1 VDPEVEQ
8 VAQFLAAHALL
19 LLGLG
24 MLAAIGA
31 ALLIIVAVRVLGRL
45 EPALRLLAAA
55 LVTRARDIDIL
66 NQLMSRSRLLVPS
79 SYVAVHLV
87 IGLTV
92 TAAVSV
98 FIVIA
103 QEVGGGG
110 EVVAFDLA
118 FARALQ
124 RTTTPFAERVF
135 TIISLLGR
143 LEALATVTVVV
154 AIVLLRDG
162 QKLLAGAWVA
172 ANAGGALLN
181 LALKNV
187 FERTR
192 PEFADAALAASSW
205 SFPSGH
211 AMGTFVMCGLG
222 SYLLLRDRPSWPVAA
237 FVIATSLAWC
247 LVMGFSRLYLGVHF
261 ASDVVAG
268 AIGGAA
274 WVAVCV
280 SALEVVR
287 RRGEKGRRQE
297 VARSR

>member
-1 VDPEVEQ
+1 MIDPEIEQ
-8 VAQFLAAHALL
+8 VAEFLATHALL

-24 MLAAIGA
+24 IIAALGA
-31 ALLIIVAVRVLGRL
+31 ALLIVVIVRALARL
-45 EPALRLLAAA
+45 EPWLRPLATA
-55 LVTRARDIDIL
+55 LVARARDIHIL
-66 NQLMSRSRLLVPS
+66 DQLLSRSRLLVPS
-79 SYVAVHLV
+79 SYLAVHLV

-92 TAAVSV
+92 IAAVAA
-98 FIVIA
+98 FAAIAEEVI
-103 QEVGGGG
+103 GGG
-110 EVVAFDLA
+110 EVVAFDLV

-124 RTTTPFAERVF
+124 RTITPGAERVF
-135 TIISLLGR
+135 TVISLLGR
-143 LEALATVTVVV
+143 LEALATVTAVV
-154 AIVLLRDG
+154 AIVLVTSGKR
-162 QKLLAGAWVA
+162 LLAGAWVA

-222 SYLLLRDRPSWPVAA
+222 SYLLLRDRPSWTVAA
-237 FVIATSLAWC
+237 FVIAASLAWC

-268 AIGGAA
+268 AIAGAA

-280 SALEVVR
+280 SALEAVR
-287 RRGEKGRRQE
+287 R
-297 VARSR
+297 

>member
-1 VDPEVEQ
+1 MIDPEIEQ
-8 VAQFLAAHALL
+8 AADFLATHALL
-19 LLGLG
+19 LLVLG
-24 MLAAIGA
+24 VIAALAT
-31 ALLIIVAVRVLGRL
+31 ALLILAAVRVLRRL
-45 EPALRLLAAA
+45 EPSLSPLAAD
-55 LVTRARDIDIL
+55 LVSRARRFDAVNGIL
-66 NQLMSRSRLLVPS
+66 SRSRLLVPG
-79 SYVAVHLV
+79 SYLAVHLV
-87 IGLTV
+87 VGLTV
-92 TAAVSV
+92 TAAVSA

-103 QEVGGGG
+103 EEVIGGG

-124 RTTTPFAERVF
+124 RAATPGAERVF
-135 TIISLLGR
+135 TIISALGR
-143 LEALATVTVVV
+143 LDALAIVTTVV
-154 AIVLLRDG
+154 ALVLLRSG
-162 QKLLAGAWVA
+162 RRLQAGVWVA

-181 LALKNV
+181 LALKHA

-222 SYLLLRDRPSWPVAA
+222 SYLLLRDRPSWTVAA
-237 FVIATSLAWC
+237 LVVAASLSWC

-261 ASDVVAG
+261 ASDVLGGAVA
-268 AIGGAA
+268 GAA

-287 RRGEKGRRQE
+287 RRK
-297 VARSR
+297 

>member
-8 VAQFLAAHALL
+8 VAAFLATHALL

-24 MLAAIGA
+24 IVAALGA
-31 ALLIIVAVRVLGRL
+31 ALLTIVAVRALGRL
-45 EPALRLLAAA
+45 EPSLRPLAAA
-55 LVTRARDIDIL
+55 LVARVRDIDIL
-66 NQLMSRSRLLVPS
+66 DHLLSRSRLLVPS
-79 SYVAVHLV
+79 SYVALHLV

-92 TAAVSV
+92 TAAVAA

-103 QEVGGGG
+103 QEVGGGR

-124 RTTTPFAERVF
+124 RTITPGAERVF

-143 LEALATVTVVV
+143 FDALAIVTLVV
-154 AIVLLRDG
+154 AILLLRKG
-162 QKLLAGAWVA
+162 KKLLAGAWVA

-187 FERTR
+187 FERAR

-211 AMGTFVMCGLG
+211 AMGTFVLCGLG
-222 SYLLLRDRPSWPVAA
+222 SYLLLRDRPSWTVAA
-237 FVIATSLAWC
+237 LVVSTSLSWC

-268 AIGGAA
+268 AVAGAA

-280 SALEVVR
+280 SALEAV
-287 RRGEKGRRQE
+287 GRRE
-297 VARSR
+297 ETAGSR